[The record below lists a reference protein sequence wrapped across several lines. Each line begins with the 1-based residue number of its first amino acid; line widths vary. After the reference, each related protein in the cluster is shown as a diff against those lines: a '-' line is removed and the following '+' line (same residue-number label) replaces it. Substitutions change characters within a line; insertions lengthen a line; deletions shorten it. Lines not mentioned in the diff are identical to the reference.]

1 MVSHNRGSSIST
13 MVGSNWGCSIGT
25 MVGSDWGSGIG
36 TMVGSNW
43 GSGIGTMVGSN
54 WGGSVGGNWSS
65 RDLVDVGLSRDLHMD
80 IGFSWD
86 LDIYVGLG
94 WDLNMNIGFSWDLD
108 IHVGLGWDL
117 HMDIGLSNWIGTGVC
132 DRGIYEAVIH
142 AMSWGNGSS
151 DGLGSISNSWG
162 SSMSVSET
170 GMSETG
176 ISVTV
181 VASISC
187 ISMMA
192 NEGLRFGTSH
202 GQKGKDSNEGL
213 HCDDE
218 LASAVTS

>member
-1 MVSHNRGSSIST
+1 

-25 MVGSDWGSGIG
+25 MVGSD
-36 TMVGSNW
+36 W

-65 RDLVDVGLSRDLHMD
+65 RDLVDVGLSRDLHMH
-80 IGFSWD
+80 IGFS
-86 LDIYVGLG
+86 
-94 WDLNMNIGFSWDLD
+94 
-108 IHVGLGWDL
+108 WDL

-218 LASAVTS
+218 LA

>member
-54 WGGSVGGNWSS
+54 WDGSVGGNWSS
-65 RDLVDVGLSRDLHMD
+65 RDLVDVGLSRDLD
-80 IGFSWD
+80 IH
-86 LDIYVGLG
+86 IGLG
-94 WDLNMNIGFSWDLD
+94 WDLDIHIGFS
-108 IHVGLGWDL
+108 WDL